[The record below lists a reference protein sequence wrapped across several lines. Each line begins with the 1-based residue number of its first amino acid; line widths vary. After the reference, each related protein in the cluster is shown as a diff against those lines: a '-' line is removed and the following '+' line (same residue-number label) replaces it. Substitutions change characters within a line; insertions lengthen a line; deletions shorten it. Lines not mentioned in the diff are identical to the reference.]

1 MRNTVPQL
9 SVIKK
14 EEPAADAV
22 GVTHRRKFM
31 AKPNAQFFTPVAQG
45 PDARAKSPRAKTL
58 IAFSALI
65 MLLFCVFVAY
75 QASKAYENSVTEG
88 KKNAARLTKILS
100 DQVELTF
107 LAVDLTL
114 RRAVERQ
121 YFNMLFG
128 GNLPHDIE
136 NNFRNWVEETPQIAA
151 MMLVNEHGAVEIAAN
166 KDGYDNW
173 FNYYESMK
181 ESPSFSSLQDDLDR
195 NYYIGQQHTQSK
207 DHPTLVVMSRR
218 LNKLDGSFG
227 GVIVAAIDPKYFSDF
242 FTSVDFGTER
252 FMSLMLEDG
261 TLLFTGPDH
270 DPERDVILD
279 FIGDHAQTHA
289 KPHAVITDT
298 QSFND
303 TIKIYSYSQLKNL
316 PIITAIVID
325 EADFLST
332 WRDARVKDISF
343 LAIFTIF
350 GSVLSFFALT
360 MAKQIMRVEESEGA
374 AILASQAKSEFLAN
388 MSHELRTPL
397 NAVIGFSEMLNAGY
411 FGPLNDKQKER
422 IQDIN
427 LCGTHLLQ
435 LISDILEFSKGE
447 AGKLELNEEEVDI
460 SRSIEECTRIMNEKA
475 KGKQIALITTIAPN
489 LPLLKADKRKVR
501 QILLN
506 LLSNAIKFTPQAGS
520 ITVNALFEGNQLV
533 ISVADTGI
541 GIAEEDIP
549 TALAVFGQ
557 VHRSQSHEGTGLG
570 LPLCKMFAEL
580 HGGKLQLTS
589 SVGEGT
595 TVKVTFPASR
605 VLR

>member
-1 MRNTVPQL
+1 MRNTSTQL
-9 SVIKK
+9 SLV
-14 EEPAADAV
+14 EPQEPV
-22 GVTHRRKFM
+22 GDSAETHRKKFM
-31 AKPNAQFFTPVAQG
+31 AKPNGQFFAPVAEG
-45 PDARAKSPRAKTL
+45 PNARAKSPRAKTL

-88 KKNAARLTKILS
+88 KKNATRLTKILS

-128 GNLPHDIE
+128 GNLPRDIE
-136 NNFRNWVEETPQIAA
+136 NNFKNWVEETPQIAA
-151 MMLVNEHGAVEIAAN
+151 MMLVNERGAVEIAAN
-166 KDGYDNW
+166 KDGYDDW
-173 FNYYESMK
+173 FNYYSTMK
-181 ESPSFSSLQDDLDR
+181 EDPAFKTLQDEMDR
-195 NYYIGQQHTQSK
+195 NYFIGQQHTTNKS
-207 DHPTLVVMSRR
+207 HPTLVVMSRR
-218 LNKLDGSFG
+218 INKLDGSFG
-227 GVIVAAIDPKYFSDF
+227 GVIVAAIDPTYFSDF
-242 FTSVDFGTER
+242 FNSVDFGTER

-261 TLLFTGPDH
+261 TMLYTGPDN
-270 DPERDVILD
+270 DPDRDVILD
-279 FIGDHAQTHA
+279 FIGDHATEHA
-289 KPHAVITDT
+289 KPHVVITDT
-298 QSFND
+298 QSFDD

-325 EADFLST
+325 EQDFLST

-427 LCGTHLLQ
+427 LCGSHLLQ

-447 AGKLELNEEEVDI
+447 AGKLELNEEEVDVL
-460 SRSIEECTRIMNEKA
+460 RSVEECVRIMNEKA
-475 KGKQIALITTIAPN
+475 KGKQISLVSNISPS
-489 LPLLKADKRKVR
+489 LPLMRADKRKIR
-501 QILLN
+501 QIMLN
-506 LLSNAIKFTPQAGS
+506 LLSNAIKFTPQSGT
-520 ITVNALFEGNQLV
+520 ITIYGAIEGGQMVL
-533 ISVADTGI
+533 SVTDTGI

-589 SVGEGT
+589 AVGEGT

-605 VLR
+605 ILK

>member
-1 MRNTVPQL
+1 MNDLATAHTP
-9 SVIKK
+9 S
-14 EEPAADAV
+14 A
-22 GVTHRRKFM
+22 
-31 AKPNAQFFTPVAQG
+31 TPVKK
-45 PDARAKSPRAKTL
+45 DVVRTRSPKAKTL

-75 QASKAYENSVTEG
+75 QASKAYEGAVDEG
-88 KKNAARLTKILS
+88 KANATRLTQILS

-128 GNLPHDIE
+128 GNLPRDIE
-136 NNFRNWVEETPQIAA
+136 NNFRLWVEETPQIAA
-151 MMLVNEHGAVEIAAN
+151 LMLVNDRGVIEVAAN
-166 KDGYDNW
+166 KPGYDHW
-173 FNYYESMK
+173 YNYSDSVREDPAFLSMK
-181 ESPSFSSLQDDLDR
+181 EENDR
-195 NYYIGQQHTQSK
+195 NYYIGQKRTNNRQHPQ
-207 DHPTLVVMSRR
+207 LIVMSRR

-227 GVIVAAIDPKYFSDF
+227 GVVIAALDPKFFSDF

-252 FMSLMLEDG
+252 YMALMLDSGEVLYAGPGEDSNN
-261 TLLFTGPDH
+261 
-270 DPERDVILD
+270 DVVLD
-279 FIGDHAQTHA
+279 FIGDQATE
-289 KPHAVITDT
+289 KPSGDKVVTDT
-298 QSFND
+298 QTFNN
-303 TIKIYSYSQLKNL
+303 TIKIYSYIALRNL
-316 PIITAIVID
+316 PVITAIVVGED
-325 EADFLST
+325 DFLSG
-332 WRDARVKDISF
+332 WRSARLKDISF

-360 MAKQIMRVEESEGA
+360 MARQIHRVEASESA

-397 NAVIGFSEMLNAGY
+397 NAVIGFSEMLGAGY

-422 IQDIN
+422 VQDIN

-447 AGKLELNEEEVDI
+447 AGKLELQEEEIDVK
-460 SRSIEECTRIMNEKA
+460 RTIEECVRIVSERA
-475 KGKQIALITTIAPN
+475 KTKHIQLHTDVLES
-489 LPLLKADKRKVR
+489 LPRLLADKRKIR

-506 LLSNAIKFTPQAGS
+506 LLSNAIKFTPAHG
-520 ITVNALFEGNQLV
+520 TVSVSARLDHHRQMQLTV
-533 ISVADTGI
+533 IDTGI
-541 GIAEEDIP
+541 GIAEDDIP

-580 HGGKLQLTS
+580 HGGKLQLNS
-589 SVGEGT
+589 VVGEGT
-595 TVKVTFPASR
+595 TVRIIFPESR
-605 VLR
+605 IHSAN